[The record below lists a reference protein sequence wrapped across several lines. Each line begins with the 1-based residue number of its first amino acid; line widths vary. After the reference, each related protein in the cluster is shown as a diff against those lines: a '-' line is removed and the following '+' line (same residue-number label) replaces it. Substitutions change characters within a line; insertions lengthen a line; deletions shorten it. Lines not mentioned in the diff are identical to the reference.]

1 MRVLVTGGA
10 GFIGSHVVDGL
21 LAAGHSVAVVDD
33 LSTGCRAHVHPSVR
47 VCPLDIRN
55 PDVADVFQSFR
66 PDVLCHH
73 AAQIDVRRSV
83 ADPVADADVNILG
96 SLRLLE
102 LCRRYGTPRILF
114 ASTGGAMYAEPGLVP
129 TPETQAERPLS
140 PYGVAKLSV
149 EHYLRAHS
157 MNHGARVTVLRY
169 ANVYGPRQN
178 PHGEAGVVAV
188 FCERMLDGEAPRI
201 FGDGEQTRDFVF
213 VGDVVSA
220 NLAVLDADVTGVFH
234 VGTGIETSIN
244 AVHAAARSAIGGA
257 RAVHEPARPGE
268 ARRSALDATRLSALT
283 GWRARTVLADG
294 IAATAAYFAGTRRMA
309 ASIRDSPSFA
319 AAEETA

>member
-1 MRVLVTGGA
+1 MP
-10 GFIGSHVVDGL
+10 DGL
-21 LAAGHSVAVVDD
+21 
-33 LSTGCRAHVHPSVR
+33 
-47 VCPLDIRN
+47 PLDESA
-55 PDVADVFQSFR
+55 PAR
-66 PDVLCHH
+66 P
-73 AAQIDVRRSV
+73 Q
-83 ADPVADADVNILG
+83 
-96 SLRLLE
+96 
-102 LCRRYGTPRILF
+102 
-114 ASTGGAMYAEPGLVP
+114 
-129 TPETQAERPLS
+129 S
-140 PYGVAKLSV
+140 PYGLEKSV
-149 EHYLRAHS
+149 DDQYAALFAELYGMQCL
-157 MNHGARVTVLRY
+157 GLRY
-169 ANVYGPRQN
+169 FNVYGPRQD
-178 PHGEAGVVAV
+178 PASPYAGVIGR
-188 FCERMLDGEAPRI
+188 FIDRMRAGRPLCI